1 MQHAGAASHALPW
14 PPRILAAL
22 VPHRDA
28 LQHHSCG
35 LMGELERARARVTKV
50 NVAIQKISYLTS
62 QLNHTTQA
70 FAIHS
75 SPSPPLTLSNT
86 KSVAAPSF
94 VRATHA
100 AALVT
105 KRSRTPPSFSQAACF
120 YFPLSHFPVVSRPR
134 SLQLAPPPRIS

>member
-1 MQHAGAASHALPW
+1 MQALP
-14 PPRILAAL
+14 PTPCRGRRESLPL
-22 VPHRDA
+22 VPPRDA

-50 NVAIQKISYLTS
+50 NVAIQKISYLIS

-86 KSVAAPSF
+86 KSVAAPSL

-105 KRSRTPPSFSQAACF
+105 KRSRTPPILLASSVLLLPPQ
-120 YFPLSHFPVVSRPR
+120 PLSCCFAASFPSTCPT
-134 SLQLAPPPRIS
+134 P